1 MPESQNHKKTPD
13 KKHGHRTRRALLTG
27 VVALFPLALTI
38 VVLRIIWAF
47 ILAPI
52 SEPLG
57 RLIKKIVI
65 QFTPLTQTQLPEWAD
80 WAGTIAALG
89 IAFIAVYFLGLLLA
103 TFIGRRL
110 LRVWDRLLT
119 RLPLISSIYPHAK
132 QVANFLFGERKQRF
146 NRVVAIEYP
155 RKGVYSLG
163 FATSTGPEDIGRHT
177 GEEMVAVFVPTSPTP
192 FTGWTVM
199 VPENEVIDVDMTVD
213 EAVRFTVSCGVIV
226 PGEQPTEGISS
237 SDGFLN
243 GD

>member
-1 MPESQNHKKTPD
+1 MPESQNDKKTPD
-13 KKHGHRTRRALLTG
+13 KKHGHHVRRALLTG

-38 VVLRIIWAF
+38 VVLQMVWAF

-52 SEPLG
+52 SRPLG
-57 RLIKKIVI
+57 DRIKQIVI
-65 QFTPLTQTQLPEWAD
+65 YFTPVEKLPEWAD
-80 WAGTIAALG
+80 WAGTIAALA
-89 IAFIAVYFLGLLLA
+89 IAFIAVYFLGLVLA

-155 RKGVYSLG
+155 RKGIYSMG

-177 GEEMVAVFVPTSPTP
+177 GKEMLAVFVPTSPTP

-199 VPENEVIDVDMTVD
+199 VPENEVIDIDMTVD

-226 PGEQPTEGISS
+226 PGEQPTEGITPI
-237 SDGFLN
+237 DGS
-243 GD
+243 